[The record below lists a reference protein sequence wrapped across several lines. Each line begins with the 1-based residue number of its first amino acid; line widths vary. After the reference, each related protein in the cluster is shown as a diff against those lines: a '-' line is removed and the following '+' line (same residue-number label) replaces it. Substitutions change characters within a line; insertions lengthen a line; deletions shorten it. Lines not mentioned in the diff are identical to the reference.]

1 MKRWKFGLLL
11 ICGLAVAAVLIKAAN
26 PPKPFPVYTVRSS
39 PPKPPDCPSSPEL
52 PNLAL
57 SDGSIADVR
66 IVGDGSFKLYIPF
79 SWMKFGWPIG
89 KLGLQSMPVDP
100 EIESVECAGVVH
112 EAVPVEVGG
121 ANWGVG
127 YVTPFFLAENG
138 AFQIALKKDEIFGS
152 IRIDP
157 YGQKAQDYI
166 VFSLDHDA
174 AIIRINDKYWAYY
187 YIPRLARFFPRPWGI
202 KEEDDAYAARLMAGP
217 EWALWR
223 SSALELVEWLRTPPK
238 DRDNER
244 FVVNGGKI

>member
-1 MKRWKFGLLL
+1 MKRWKVGLFL
-11 ICGLAVAAVLIKAAN
+11 ICGLAVVGLIIKAAN
-26 PPKPFPVYTVRSS
+26 PPKPVRIYTATSS

-66 IVGDGSFKLYIPF
+66 IVGDGGFKLYIPF
-79 SWMKFGWPIG
+79 GWLKFGRPIR
-89 KLGLQSMPVDP
+89 KSGLQSITTDP
-100 EIESVECAGVVH
+100 ELGAIECPGVIHESVPIGV
-112 EAVPVEVGG
+112 GDRD
-121 ANWGVG
+121 WGVA

-138 AFQIALKKDEIFGS
+138 ALQIALKNNEIFGS

-202 KEEDDAYAARLMAGP
+202 KEEDDAYAARLMGGP
-217 EWALWR
+217 EWPLWR
-223 SSALELVEWLRTPPK
+223 ASALELVEWLRTPPK
-238 DRDNER
+238 DRDIER
-244 FVVNGGKI
+244 FVVNGEKL